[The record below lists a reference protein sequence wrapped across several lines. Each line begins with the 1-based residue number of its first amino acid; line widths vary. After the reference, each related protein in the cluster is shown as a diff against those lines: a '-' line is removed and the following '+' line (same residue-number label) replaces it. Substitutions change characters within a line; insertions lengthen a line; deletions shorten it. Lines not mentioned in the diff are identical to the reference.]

1 MVYRLEKPYTEFDRT
16 KFICIHNNTYGRRI
30 EETEEFLYALEDHE
44 VLINDEVV
52 DKTEEIQKQLE
63 EEAKQRELVRLQNL
77 KLTACDVERAIYKA
91 KQMDFDDIVEYIS
104 SLENCE
110 IDLKELKIELKAN
123 YFYRKNPYVDSV
135 GKLLGFTPEML
146 DRFFDTND
154 YKHLIP
160 IT

>member
-1 MVYRLEKPYTEFDRT
+1 MGYMLKKPYTDLERI
-16 KFICIHNNTYGRRI
+16 KFISLHNNLHGRRI
-30 EETEEFLYALEDHE
+30 EETDKFLYALEDHE

-63 EEAKQRELVRLQNL
+63 EEAKQRELVRIQNL

-91 KQMDFDDIVEYIS
+91 KQMDFDDIIEYIS
-104 SLENCE
+104 SLENCG

-123 YFYRKNPYVDSV
+123 HFYRKNPYVDSV
-135 GKLLGFTPEML
+135 GKLLGFTSEML
-146 DRFFDTND
+146 DKFFDTND

-160 IT
+160 IK

>member
-1 MVYRLEKPYTEFDRT
+1 MVYKLEKPYTELDRI
-16 KFICIHNNTYGRRI
+16 KFVCNHNNTYGRRT
-30 EETEEFLYALEDHE
+30 EETEKFLYALEDHE

-63 EEAKQRELVRLQNL
+63 EEAKQIELVRIQNL

-91 KQMDFDDIVEYIS
+91 KQMDFDDIIKYIT
-104 SLENCE
+104 SLENCD
-110 IDLKELKIELKAN
+110 IDIKELKIELKAN
-123 YFYRKNPYVDSV
+123 HFYRKNPYVDSV

-160 IT
+160 IK